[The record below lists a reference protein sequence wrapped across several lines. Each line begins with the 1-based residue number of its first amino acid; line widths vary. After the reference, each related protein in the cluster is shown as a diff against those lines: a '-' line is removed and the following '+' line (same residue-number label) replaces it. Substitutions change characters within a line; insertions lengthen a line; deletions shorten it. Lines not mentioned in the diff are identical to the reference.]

1 MSKLSFALGI
11 LVLPLALL
19 SIQAQPAETK
29 PGTATVSGRVTLKG
43 EAARNV
49 TVYLQSQRSPA
60 PSNPAAVLRARTG
73 DDGQFRITG
82 VAAGAY
88 SLIALAPGFTSP
100 GDEDFGARG
109 KTISVSEGE
118 RVENVEIEIK
128 RGGVITGRVTDSQ
141 GRPLVEESL
150 RLGKLDK
157 SGKPQPDYYLYNLN
171 YEMFVTDDRGV
182 YRIYGLLEGRYLV
195 SVGVGYAAGAIT
207 VTGSRIFYPRTFH
220 PDAANESEAKVIE
233 VTEGSESANVD
244 ITVPEAARS
253 RTVSG
258 RVVSAETEQPVAGV
272 EIAYGTMSRD
282 GRGISAWGWK
292 NERSKANGE
301 FHLMGLL
308 PGQYGIFA
316 RTESDSDFYSEPVMC
331 DLSNGDLSGVEIKL
345 RQGGSISGGVVIE
358 GTNDPKTLAKLP
370 QLSIYVNVR
379 PNQSS
384 APGQLTAPRRE
395 NPKIN
400 ADGSFRVRG
409 LQQGKVDIGFSPM
422 PNQRGFSLA
431 RIEHNGAP
439 LPVREG
445 IEVGPGEHVT
455 GVRVVLAYGSLTL
468 RGEVKIVG
476 GALPA
481 GQRLFSSVR
490 KTDQSS
496 QFQSSL
502 GAEVDA
508 RGQFLIENLAP
519 GEYEVRVFPI
529 ANPGGDRID
538 PQITRAFSSV
548 KERVLVSGDNQPP
561 VTIVVDLSRKEGN
574 Q

>member
-1 MSKLSFALGI
+1 MSKLSFILGVF
-11 LVLPLALL
+11 VLPLALF
-19 SIQAQPAETK
+19 SIQAQPVEKKA
-29 PGTATVSGRVTLKG
+29 GTATVSGLVKLKG
-43 EAARNV
+43 EPARNV
-49 TVYLQSQRSPA
+49 TVYLQPYRSSP
-60 PSNPAAVLRARTG
+60 PSNPGAVLRAQTG

-100 GDEDFGARG
+100 SDEDFGERG
-109 KTISVSEGE
+109 KTLNVSEGE

-150 RLGKLDK
+150 RLSKLDK
-157 SGKPQPDYYLYNLN
+157 SGKPQTNYYPSNYN

-182 YRIYGLLEGRYLV
+182 YRLYGLPEGRYLV
-195 SVGVGYAAGAIT
+195 SVGVAYAAGAII
-207 VTGSRIFYPRTFH
+207 VTRSRTFYPRTFH
-220 PDAANESEAKVIE
+220 PDAANESEAKAIE
-233 VTEGSESANVD
+233 VTEGSESANID

-253 RTVSG
+253 RAVSG
-258 RVVSAETEQPVAGV
+258 RVVNAETEQPVAGV
-272 EIAYGTMSRD
+272 EIAYGTMSGD
-282 GRGISAWGWK
+282 GRGFSAWGWN

-301 FHLMGLL
+301 FNLIGLL
-308 PGQYGIFA
+308 PGKYLLFA
-316 RTESDSDFYSEPVMC
+316 RAESDSDFYSEPVTC
-331 DLSNGDLSGVEIKL
+331 DLSDGDLSGVEIKL
-345 RQGGSISGGVVIE
+345 RPGGSISGVVVIE

-370 QLSIYVNVR
+370 QLSIYANLR
-379 PNQSS
+379 PNQSG
-384 APGQLTAPRRE
+384 APGQVTAPRRE
-395 NPKIN
+395 YPKIN

-409 LQQGKVDIGFSPM
+409 LPQGKVDIGYSI
-422 PNQRGFSLA
+422 QRGFSLA
-431 RIEHNGAP
+431 RIEHKGTP

-445 IEVGPGEHVT
+445 IEIGLGEQVT
-455 GVRVVLAYGSLTL
+455 GVRVVLAYGALTL
-468 RGEVKIVG
+468 RGEVKMAG

-481 GQRLFSSVR
+481 GQRLFTNVR

-508 RGQFLIENLAP
+508 RGQFLIENLTP
-519 GEYEVRVFPI
+519 GEYEVKVFPI

-538 PQITRAFSSV
+538 PQIMRAFSSV